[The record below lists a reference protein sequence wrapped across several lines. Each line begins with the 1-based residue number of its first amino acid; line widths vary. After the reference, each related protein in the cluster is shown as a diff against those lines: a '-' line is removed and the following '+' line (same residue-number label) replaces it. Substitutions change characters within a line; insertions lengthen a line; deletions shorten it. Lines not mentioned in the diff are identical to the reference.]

1 MEMMTMVC
9 VSGSILFLGFAL
21 LFGILK
27 GKAAILISG
36 FNTMPKEKRKLYD
49 RERMSRDQRNE
60 FLVWAL
66 ILGVGGVLSY
76 LFSFRYAA
84 DIAVVVWLVV
94 FFRGVHLDEEKAF
107 GMYRLK

>member
-49 RERMSRDQRNE
+49 RERISRDQRNE
-60 FLVWAL
+60 FFV
-66 ILGVGGVLSY
+66 IS
-76 LFSFRYAA
+76 
-84 DIAVVVWLVV
+84 
-94 FFRGVHLDEEKAF
+94 E
-107 GMYRLK
+107 

>member
-84 DIAVVVWLVV
+84 DIEVVVWLVV

-107 GMYRLK
+107 GKYRLK